1 MSVPVDKRNVP
12 ENEVNSKF
20 NVLESCNNLF
30 YHAVLCCQSSK
41 VQSSCF
47 AFLANAIVQQSLEV
61 YLTAYE
67 ANSIPFYRGQIT
79 EQNYNDRIAL
89 IIQAMRLCSTLE
101 GLVTLGKRS
110 FKWRNKKIY
119 YWVELIIQTRQL
131 LSNWYG
137 WCNNEYKLQG

>member
-1 MSVPVDKRNVP
+1 MSVPVEKRNVP
-12 ENEVNSKF
+12 DTEGNSKF

-41 VQSSCF
+41 VQNSCF
-47 AFLANAIVQQSLEV
+47 SFLANAIVQQSLDI
-61 YLTAYE
+61 YLIAFE
-67 ANSIPFYRGQIT
+67 ANSIPYYKGQIT

-110 FKWRNKKIY
+110 FKWRNKKIF
-119 YWVELIIQTRQL
+119 YWLGLIVNTREL
-131 LSNWYG
+131 LSNWYR

>member
-1 MSVPVDKRNVP
+1 MSVPVEKRNVP
-12 ENEVNSKF
+12 DTEGNSKF

-47 AFLANAIVQQSLEV
+47 SFLANAIVQQSLDI
-61 YLTAYE
+61 YLIAFE
-67 ANSIPFYRGQIT
+67 ANSIPYYKGQIT

-110 FKWRNKKIY
+110 FKWRNKKIF
-119 YWVELIIQTRQL
+119 YWLGLIVNTREL
-131 LSNWYG
+131 LSNWYR
-137 WCNNEYKLQG
+137 WCDNEYKLQG